1 MSSIEIGSCRFGTRL
16 TARARTWMAKTK
28 SSKQFIGASPVS
40 LNYTAGRVYGISG
53 AVGVANSDTT
63 VAEWTTGGEVLDAKL
78 QLMYIQVDSND
89 DMEWQIYM
97 NGILISGAKNSD
109 PQTGSEYDNPL
120 LLILAPYTTL
130 KITAKNASSSSTR
143 SMGAILTATI
153 LKQWYMSL
161 AASKSVSRA
170 KGGNIYGWSGSQALS
185 ASGVTLLSYTNP
197 SAFYLTRVTL
207 GVDWSSIS
215 AGEVLSYTINVDG
228 TALFV
233 EKFVVLI
240 NNIGIQPK
248 MFEFMI
254 PPNSTVKVQAA
265 QDANNGAISCLL
277 TGYRV

>member
-1 MSSIEIGSCRFGTRL
+1 
-16 TARARTWMAKTK
+16 
-28 SSKQFIGASPVS
+28 
-40 LNYTAGRVYGISG
+40 
-53 AVGVANSDTT
+53 
-63 VAEWTTGGEVLDAKL
+63 
-78 QLMYIQVDSND
+78 
-89 DMEWQIYM
+89 
-97 NGILISGAKNSD
+97 
-109 PQTGSEYDNPL
+109 
-120 LLILAPYTTL
+120 
-130 KITAKNASSSSTR
+130 
-143 SMGAILTATI
+143 
-153 LKQWYMSL
+153 MSL

-170 KGGNIYGWSGSQALS
+170 KEGKIYGWSGSYGLTSS
-185 ASGVTLLSYTNP
+185 AVTLLDYTNP

-265 QDANNGAISCLL
+265 QDANDGAISCLL